1 MCAFSRSS
9 NNNRSSCS
17 DKWWGNRTA
26 KEEEVVV
33 GLVVEFDVGLRA
45 TLLTIGGGKK
55 RKDVVARRGVMRSRD
70 KVQGI
75 DFFGNK

>member
-1 MCAFSRSS
+1 MV
-9 NNNRSSCS
+9 
-17 DKWWGNRTA
+17 GNRTA

-45 TLLTIGGGKK
+45 TLLTIGGGEKW
-55 RKDVVARRGVMRSRD
+55 KDVARRGVMRSRD